1 MAKKTRPGNNNDA
14 LPLNKKQGLSA
25 EAVRLINEL
34 WECLELLW
42 KRTPTPKEIQDQV
55 TDKDG
60 EVMSEYKLRQLVL
73 RFKTAYR
80 AMGSDKKSGNG
91 SSDNE

>member
-1 MAKKTRPGNNNDA
+1 MNRETRPHLNNDA
-14 LPLNKKQGLSA
+14 LPLNKKHGLSA

-42 KRTPTPKEIQDQV
+42 KRTPTPKEIQDQI
-55 TDKDG
+55 TNKDG

-73 RFKTAYR
+73 KFKSAYR
-80 AMGSDKKSGNG
+80 SMGRDNKS
-91 SSDNE
+91 